1 MFHISAMYTFHCNM
15 YVKLIYNVMYDYCTF
30 AYKICVELH
39 TNTYIYVYYVSFY
52 TPSFP
57 CNLPQFVN
65 VFGLHTLIVQYLK
78 HEHCGLVH
86 GYCPELSHDKI

>member
-1 MFHISAMYTFHCNM
+1 M
-15 YVKLIYNVMYDYCTF
+15 YVKLIYDVRNVRLLYVAYD
-30 AYKICVELH
+30 ICVELH

-57 CNLPQFVN
+57 CHPPQFVN
-65 VFGLHTLIVQYLK
+65 VVGLHTLIVQYLRQ
-78 HEHCGLVH
+78 EHCGLVH